1 VPVYHDYALLKVL
14 YPLCRWGTPN
24 PIDVHA
30 FQYDEPRMTPLD
42 FSGLRDSDV
51 IFIAGHGNEQALYT
65 MGPPVRTSD
74 GLDYSR
80 AVDRLVRI
88 LTGDGN
94 LKKKRTGKKITI
106 LLLSCRAGLG
116 FHKALA
122 KRLSKALAIET
133 TVGGAEGFTFGSN
146 RTGTT
151 ACNEVLV
158 RGIPWIMEYRNSLS
172 DREAENETSAREGKR
187 ITISEKHAEIEQF
200 KQAKTVLEDKLKAI
214 ALGLKST
221 EVNQALK
228 EITTGSR
235 AHWDDLLSAQ
245 FKLYAYAKQ
254 NSKLE
259 FDMWF
264 DNPADA
270 YLWTD
275 ARQTTDE
282 AIEALLLGNYVPVDE
297 TTLTCTR

>member
-1 VPVYHDYALLKVL
+1 
-14 YPLCRWGTPN
+14 
-24 PIDVHA
+24 
-30 FQYDEPRMTPLD
+30 
-42 FSGLRDSDV
+42 
-51 IFIAGHGNEQALYT
+51 
-65 MGPPVRTSD
+65 
-74 GLDYSR
+74 
-80 AVDRLVRI
+80 
-88 LTGDGN
+88 
-94 LKKKRTGKKITI
+94 
-106 LLLSCRAGLG
+106 
-116 FHKALA
+116 
-122 KRLSKALAIET
+122 
-133 TVGGAEGFTFGSN
+133 
-146 RTGTT
+146 
-151 ACNEVLV
+151 
-158 RGIPWIMEYRNSLS
+158 MEYRNSLS

-235 AHWDDLLSAQ
+235 AQWDDLLSAQ